1 MVRPGALELLVRTGF
16 LVKGLLYI
24 GIGALAMQVAL
35 RTGGRF
41 TGSRGAL
48 AALVSQPYGRTVL
61 FVAAGGLL
69 AYGAWR
75 VLQGLFDPDRLGRD
89 WPALATRAGYVIR
102 GVVHAGLG
110 WYALQ
115 LARGLARAAGS
126 TERDAAIEALQWP
139 FGEWLLVLVGLCLV
153 VFATVEFYEAARSRL
168 EPNLRVDLMKREVG
182 AWALGVCRFGVGA
195 RAIVMILLGWAVMT
209 AGLSGD
215 PSQVGTTETSLRTI
229 ASQPAGTGRWLLG
242 VTAAGLMA
250 YGFYEIL
257 HARFLRIRHV
267 K

>member
-1 MVRPGALELLVRTGF
+1 MARPGALELLVRTGF

-41 TGSRGAL
+41 TGTRGAL
-48 AALVSQPYGRTVL
+48 AALLSQPYGRTVL
-61 FVAAGGLL
+61 LVAAAGLL

-75 VLQGLFDPDRLGRD
+75 VLQGLLDPDQLGRE
-89 WPALATRAGYVIR
+89 WGALGTRIGYVIR
-102 GVVHAGLG
+102 GLVHGALG

-115 LARGLARAAGS
+115 LSRGLARATGS
-126 TERDAAIEALQWP
+126 AEREAAIEALQWP
-139 FGEWLLVLVGLCLV
+139 FGEWLLVVVGLCLAG
-153 VFATVEFYEAARSRL
+153 FAALELYEAATSRF
-168 EPNLRVDLMKREVG
+168 EPNLQVDLMKREVG
-182 AWALGVCRFGVGA
+182 EWAVGVCRFGVGA
-195 RAIVMILLGWAVMT
+195 RAIVMIILGWAVMM
-209 AGLSGD
+209 AGVSGD
-215 PSQVGTTETSLRTI
+215 PSEVGTTETSLRTI
-229 ASQPAGTGRWLLG
+229 ANQPAGTGRWLLG